1 MLVKE
6 KKIWLNIFII
16 AAITYYTLQGACI
29 YNGKMKILLAIAV
42 VFGIVKIITS
52 LRVDIKSFLILTGL
66 VLVILCIFFK
76 NKDSRLLIAAVAL
89 MCGIGETPEE
99 LITCIFMT
107 KLMSY
112 IFVLCT
118 GGYHHINGVA
128 LHGGM
133 LLLMFMCKYAKKMEE
148 IHYIIMIGATLI
160 LILYT
165 KSGSSAV
172 GLLFMLFLILI
183 YNSKGGKRVFNL
195 KIIKYIYPI
204 CLFFNCFFALGIINA
219 QIPMIG
225 HVMPS
230 TINKLYMI
238 IASFLDKLTTSRLTL
253 VCYSFKWFGVSLFG
267 GNIDYDQLHI
277 GQEDY
282 FNLDSGM
289 IWLLQGWGIIITLIF
304 MILTICLMVYFMET
318 ERYHYLIA
326 AIVIAFWAINEDM
339 LVSFGTNFLMIFMG
353 QAIEH
358 IVLKRSLYY
367 GDTKENS
374 LLLVREK

>member
-66 VLVILCIFFK
+66 VLVILCIFLK

-133 LLLMFMCKYAKKMEE
+133 LLLMFMCKYAKKME
-148 IHYIIMIGATLI
+148 AVS
-160 LILYT
+160 YT
-165 KSGSSAV
+165 
-172 GLLFMLFLILI
+172 
-183 YNSKGGKRVFNL
+183 
-195 KIIKYIYPI
+195 
-204 CLFFNCFFALGIINA
+204 
-219 QIPMIG
+219 
-225 HVMPS
+225 H
-230 TINKLYMI
+230 
-238 IASFLDKLTTSRLTL
+238 LTL
-253 VCYSFKWFGVSLFG
+253 P
-267 GNIDYDQLHI
+267 
-277 GQEDY
+277 
-282 FNLDSGM
+282 
-289 IWLLQGWGIIITLIF
+289 
-304 MILTICLMVYFMET
+304 TI
-318 ERYHYLIA
+318 A
-326 AIVIAFWAINEDM
+326 
-339 LVSFGTNFLMIFMG
+339 
-353 QAIEH
+353 
-358 IVLKRSLYY
+358 
-367 GDTKENS
+367 
-374 LLLVREK
+374 